1 MLNVLLDTKDLI
13 VTLEPSGALT
23 KEDFDDA
30 VKIIDPFIAEH
41 GKLNGLIIATKS
53 FPGWEDFAAFSRH
66 ITFVKNHHQKIK
78 RLAFVTDST
87 IVNLAEKL
95 ADHFVEAQIKSFSF
109 GEMDEAREWIAEDQE
124 KT

>member
-13 VTLEPSGALT
+13 VTLEPDGALT
-23 KEDFDDA
+23 KEDFDGA

-53 FPGWEDFAAFSRH
+53 FPGWDDFAALSRH

-78 RLAFVTDST
+78 RLAFVTDSVVGSFAQT
-87 IVNLAEKL
+87 I
-95 ADHFVEAQIKSFSF
+95 ADHFVDAEIKSFPF
-109 GEMDEAREWIAEDQE
+109 LRLDEAKKWIVEG
-124 KT
+124 